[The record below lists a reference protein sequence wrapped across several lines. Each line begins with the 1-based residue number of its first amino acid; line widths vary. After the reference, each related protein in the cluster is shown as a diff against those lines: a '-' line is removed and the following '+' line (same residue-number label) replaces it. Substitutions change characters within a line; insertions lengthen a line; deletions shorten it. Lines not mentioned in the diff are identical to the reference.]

1 MSKIEYRVE
10 KELRVDHMRYLL
22 LIFFA
27 GCIIGWIYEEIFYWI
42 TEGLLRNRGIL
53 YGPWLP
59 IYGIGALGI
68 YSMKPLK
75 KHPVLLFFLCA
86 VVTGVVE
93 YIIGVV
99 GIHLFGMRLWDY
111 RGLLLNLDGI
121 ICLRSVMS
129 LALMGLQGEF
139 CRYFSG
145 EDPDPQR
152 DLLTVGSASLVM
164 SDEEM
169 IDFLTAYGEL
179 IQKYMP
185 NKPGEGR
192 KVRKVT
198 VVVSPNE

>member
-68 YSMKPLK
+68 YAMKPLK

-111 RGLLLNLDGI
+111 RGLLWNLDGI

-129 LALMGLQGEF
+129 FALMGLVFHYLLEPEAERMVSKMHPKTVHVVCLVLLLLF
-139 CRYFSG
+139 LVDCFFSTLFRT
-145 EDPDPQR
+145 PI
-152 DLLTVGSASLVM
+152 T
-164 SDEEM
+164 
-169 IDFLTAYGEL
+169 Y
-179 IQKYMP
+179 
-185 NKPGEGR
+185 
-192 KVRKVT
+192 
-198 VVVSPNE
+198 

>member
-75 KHPVLLFFLCA
+75 KHPVLLFFYA
-86 VVTGVVE
+86 PESPG
-93 YIIGVV
+93 
-99 GIHLFGMRLWDY
+99 LW
-111 RGLLLNLDGI
+111 
-121 ICLRSVMS
+121 S
-129 LALMGLQGEF
+129 
-139 CRYFSG
+139 
-145 EDPDPQR
+145 
-152 DLLTVGSASLVM
+152 TSLVL
-164 SDEEM
+164 SGY
-169 IDFLTAYGEL
+169 IFLGCVYGT
-179 IQKYMP
+179 IGDYF
-185 NKPGEGR
+185 
-192 KVRKVT
+192 
-198 VVVSPNE
+198 